1 MTLGGS
7 NTICLPPGTSCSG
20 GCPQNTLGHSFPL
33 PGTSEWLPLG
43 SLQCKAAT
51 WAHSLPW
58 LPSDP
63 FYSLRKVLHS
73 SSSQN
78 IFQATLG
85 STGNS
90 RVSKYKCHP
99 NPMATDPSST
109 ISQPNGSANF
119 SFTENR
125 IQNSQRATPWR
136 AKVSQLWSL

>member
-7 NTICLPPGTSCSG
+7 NTICLPPGASCSG
-20 GCPQNTLGHSFPL
+20 ECRQNTLGHSFPL
-33 PGTSEWLPLG
+33 PGACEWLPLD

-58 LPSDP
+58 LLSDP
-63 FYSLRKVLHS
+63 CHPPREVFHCTN
-73 SSSQN
+73 SQN

-85 STGNS
+85 SAGNS

-109 ISQPNGSANF
+109 ISQPNGSAYF
-119 SFTENR
+119 SLTENR
-125 IQNSQRATPWR
+125 ILNSQRAKPR
-136 AKVSQLWSL
+136 RGKVSQLWSL